1 MKYII
6 TKEQYTR
13 VANSLIDIFFKGV
26 EFTPTNVSY
35 GDEDDDDNGSLD
47 FSVGSQEL
55 GWIIGPSS
63 HMITKKCKYELV
75 IYTDTIDKMK
85 NFAPLF
91 RKKLF
96 AKLMIDHFSKLTGL
110 DINCLYMDEYGDGDD
125 DVVFKYRIK
134 KKKK

>member
-1 MKYII
+1 MKYTI

-13 VANSLIDIFFKGV
+13 VVNSLINVFFKGV
-26 EFTPTNVSY
+26 EFNPSDPH
-35 GDEDDDDNGSLD
+35 DEDNKSLD
-47 FSVGSQEL
+47 FSVGGKEL
-55 GWIIGPSS
+55 GWIIGPPSS
-63 HMITKKCKYELV
+63 MLEKKCKYELV
-75 IYTDTIDKMK
+75 IYTDTIDDIKD
-85 NFAPLF
+85 FAPLF

-96 AKLMIDHFSKLTGL
+96 AKLMINHFSKLTGL

>member
-1 MKYII
+1 MKYTI

-13 VANSLIDIFFKGV
+13 VVNSLINVFFRGV
-26 EFTPTNVSY
+26 EFNPTDPH
-35 GDEDDDDNGSLD
+35 DEDNKSLD
-47 FSVGSQEL
+47 FSVGGKEL
-55 GWIIGPSS
+55 GWIIGPPSS
-63 HMITKKCKYELV
+63 MLEKKCKYELV
-75 IYTDTIDKMK
+75 IYTDTIDDIKD
-85 NFAPLF
+85 FAPLF

-96 AKLMIDHFSKLTGL
+96 AKLMINHFSKLTGL

>member
-1 MKYII
+1 MKYTI

-13 VANSLIDIFFKGV
+13 VVNSLINVFFKGV
-26 EFTPTNVSY
+26 EFNPS
-35 GDEDDDDNGSLD
+35 GPHDEDNKSLD
-47 FSVGSQEL
+47 FSVGGKEL
-55 GWIIGPSS
+55 GWIIGPPSS
-63 HMITKKCKYELV
+63 MLEKKCKYELV
-75 IYTDTIDKMK
+75 IYTDTIDDIKD
-85 NFAPLF
+85 FAPLF

-96 AKLMIDHFSKLTGL
+96 AKLMINHFSKLTGL